1 MLQENPAY
9 SKIEIDRI
17 VEDENPD
24 IVEKYDYYYVP
35 CMFIGDAKVYEANP
49 AQGYEEIKAS
59 VKNVFD
65 MAIGESKNEDSGFIK
80 GDDSFIKYD
89 EEGKVIAEVTF
100 PETEPGVYTID
111 HTFVDGSLRGQGM
124 ASKLVQMAVD
134 EIQNRGGEVRATCSY
149 AKKWLEEKEQN

>member
-1 MLQENPAY
+1 MLGIGPSKCMSSGIVGLGVPFSRIDSIKKLIAKAQEY
-9 SKIEIDRI
+9 
-17 VEDENPD
+17 
-24 IVEKYDYYYVP
+24 
-35 CMFIGDAKVYEANP
+35 G
-49 AQGYEEIKAS
+49 EIKMLVNGAGVS
-59 VKNVFD
+59 PSQAPIEAILNVD
-65 MAIGESKNEDSGFIK
+65 LYGTAVLL
-80 GDDSFIKYD
+80 
-89 EEGKVIAEVTF
+89 EEVGKVIAEVTF